1 MIDEKKLNTFVYIEK
16 QSEDAVN
23 QLQVYFL
30 LGYCTDEFFN
40 RVYISLQCIYSEFMF
55 PSDVMPTQL
64 EDGTHCIAFVTR
76 LGFDKIAKR
85 FLLKIPIEHRL
96 QE

>member
-16 QSEDAVN
+16 QSEDAEN
-23 QLQVYFL
+23 EIQVYFL
-30 LGYCTDEFFN
+30 LGCCTDEFFI
-40 RVYISLQCIYSEFMF
+40 RVYMSLRCIYSEFMF
-55 PSDVMPTQL
+55 PSDVMPMQL
-64 EDGTHCIAFVTR
+64 EDGTQCIAFVTR

-85 FLLKIPIEHRL
+85 FLLKIPVEHRL